1 MRQRRN
7 CAQSRSTEAVI
18 WGATRGLVNLK
29 LGKLAEAIED
39 YSQSLQKSPRSV
51 SSLFG
56 RGIATKRTG
65 GNGSIDLDLA
75 QSMDQNIASEFA
87 GYGVTECIRKPTP

>member
-1 MRQRRN
+1 
-7 CAQSRSTEAVI
+7 
-18 WGATRGLVNLK
+18 VNLK